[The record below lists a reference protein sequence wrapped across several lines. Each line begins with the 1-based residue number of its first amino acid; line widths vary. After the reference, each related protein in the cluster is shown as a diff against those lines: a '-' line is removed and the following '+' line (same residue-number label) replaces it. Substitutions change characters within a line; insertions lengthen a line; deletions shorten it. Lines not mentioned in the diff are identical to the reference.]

1 MSPGGLVLLWLLQA
15 RVTETTVVKEK
26 QAESVRKS
34 GRANKGNMKERADEF
49 VEKPQAKVGLGAQRQ
64 DPRDKIVLV

>member
-1 MSPGGLVLLWLLQA
+1 MITQM
-15 RVTETTVVKEK
+15 TMTVQVKEK

-49 VEKPQAKVGLGAQRQ
+49 VEMPQAKVGLGAQRQ
-64 DPRDKIVLV
+64 DPRDKIVLVWPSALWNDIA